1 MVRHVYRFT
10 RTPELAGATLT
21 VTSRGPLVTVWPR
34 GYRSMRALFL
44 SVVYFFW
51 LNVIGPID
59 VSPEGNL
66 YSLYIPPV
74 PSGPQERMIESF
86 LRKWLVADPA
96 PMAATI
102 AVTTRCQY
110 SCAHCSAAG
119 LDGRRELDAA
129 ELRRA
134 VTGCLDLGVQ
144 VITLTG
150 GEPLLRDDL
159 EELVAAVPHDLA
171 TTLVFTNAHGLD
183 DGRARAL
190 RAAGLFGVHVSLD
203 SPDPATHDRLRGCEG
218 AFARVERGVRS
229 ALDAGLK
236 VGLSTY
242 ATHAS
247 VAAGDLTRVAAL
259 AHRWGVHEVT
269 VFDAIPTGRLL
280 HDRDLRLTPED
291 HLAVIREA
299 RRATRR
305 HHRRP
310 RVVSQSWTNSPRS
323 FAKYIGCLGA
333 GFQIHVTA
341 HGDVTP
347 CDFTP
352 LSFGNVRDEPLE
364 SIWRRMTAHHE
375 YCRHRILCRMQDPA
389 FRARY
394 IDTIPAG
401 APLPYPIAELDRA
414 GEGVAVE
421 APFSA

>member
-1 MVRHVYRFT
+1 VQQTYRFM

-21 VTSRGPLVTVWPR
+21 VTSRGPLVTVWPH
-34 GYRSMRALFL
+34 GFRSPRALFL
-44 SVVYFFW
+44 TLVFFFW
-51 LNVIGPID
+51 LNVIRPIESGPQGD
-59 VSPEGNL
+59 L
-66 YSLYIPPV
+66 YSLYFPPV
-74 PSGPQERMIESF
+74 PSPAQARTVESF

-102 AVTTRCQY
+102 AVTSRCQY
-110 SCAHCSAAG
+110 RCGHCSAAG
-119 LDGRRELDAA
+119 VDGRPELDAEA
-129 ELRRA
+129 LRRVIA
-134 VTGCLDLGVQ
+134 ECLDLGVH

-159 EELVAAVPHDLA
+159 EELVAAVPPELA

-183 DGRARAL
+183 AARARSL

-218 AFARVERGVRS
+218 AFARVERGVHA

-247 VAAGDLTRVAAL
+247 VAAGDLARLAAL

-280 HDRDLRLTPED
+280 HDRDVPLTPAD
-291 HLAVIREA
+291 HLAVVRQA
-299 RRATRR
+299 RRATRHAR
-305 HHRRP
+305 RRP
-310 RVVSQSWTNSPRS
+310 RVVSQSWTNQRRGC
-323 FAKYIGCLGA
+323 ARYIGCLGA
-333 GFQIHVTA
+333 GFQVHVTA
-341 HGDVTP
+341 QGDVTP

-352 LSFGNVRDEPLE
+352 LSFGNVGDEPLAT
-364 SIWRRMTAHHE
+364 IWRRMTTHPE
-375 YCRHRILCRMQDPA
+375 YRRHSVACRMQDPG

-401 APLPYPIAELDRA
+401 ASLPHPIAQLDRA
-414 GEGVAVE
+414 AAGDAAAGD
-421 APFSA
+421 SAA